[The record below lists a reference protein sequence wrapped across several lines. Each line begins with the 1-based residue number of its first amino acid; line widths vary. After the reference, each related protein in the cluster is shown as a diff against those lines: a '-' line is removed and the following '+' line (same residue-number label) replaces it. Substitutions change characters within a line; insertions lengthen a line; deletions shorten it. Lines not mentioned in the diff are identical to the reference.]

1 MLQDRAAC
9 LNKINTSSKLLLQI
23 EISAISKLNTDPD
36 LGTKTRFNS
45 RSNKSITQFKYI
57 L

>member
-23 EISAISKLNTDPD
+23 EISAISKLNTDPA